1 MGEKQEETLIG
12 IKFLFWGLIT
22 HCPALSHCHG
32 ANFLFASV
40 EKKKRKTNPTYLIVS
55 QNAPGRDCRGAA
67 SPGGAGTSGPRARTL
82 MTINSRSP
90 IRARGRPAPAHP
102 YRRGSVHQ
110 GAGGGA
116 GRARPLPAGPGTSA
130 ELSSRVPEVNS
141 GWVGAGRRGGPS
153 RGGPGPPPTPDAI
166 PSPPKTGPKAPFFG
180 PFAFS
185 PLGRGSGRGVLFFFP
200 LPSNS
205 LPGARRSAPFL
216 R

>member
-1 MGEKQEETLIG
+1 LGEKQEETLIG

-102 YRRGSVHQ
+102 YRRGSVHR

-141 GWVGAGRRGGPS
+141 GWVGAGRRGGPP
-153 RGGPGPPPTPDAI
+153 GGVPGPPPPQT
-166 PSPPKTGPKAPFFG
+166 PSPRRRK
-180 PFAFS
+180 
-185 PLGRGSGRGVLFFFP
+185 RGQKRLFLALSHF
-200 LPSNS
+200 LPSEGVQVAGFCFFS
-205 LPGARRSAPFL
+205 LCPQTLSPGRVVPPRF
-216 R
+216 